1 MSQRAP
7 GYRFQYQVPPTSS
20 ASSNT
25 TVVKPA
31 LRNRCRRYRPANP
44 APTTTTS
51 TCCVVPPL
59 VASEADAA
67 TITSGMPHLP
77 CILFAV
83 GYRRAPSLSSGQD
96 NFTGQF
102 HRTISI
108 FGSARSDMQLA
119 WEPETFAPEQAAR
132 RFAFAAS
139 LY

>member
-7 GYRFQYQVPPTSS
+7 GYRFQYQVPPTSL

-25 TVVKPA
+25 AVVKPA
-31 LRNRCRRYRPANP
+31 LRNRYRRYRPANP

-83 GYRRAPSLSSGQD
+83 GYSRGLQFVIS
-96 NFTGQF
+96 TGQF
-102 HRTISI
+102 HRTISQDN
-108 FGSARSDMQLA
+108 FDLR
-119 WEPETFAPEQAAR
+119 
-132 RFAFAAS
+132 
-139 LY
+139 